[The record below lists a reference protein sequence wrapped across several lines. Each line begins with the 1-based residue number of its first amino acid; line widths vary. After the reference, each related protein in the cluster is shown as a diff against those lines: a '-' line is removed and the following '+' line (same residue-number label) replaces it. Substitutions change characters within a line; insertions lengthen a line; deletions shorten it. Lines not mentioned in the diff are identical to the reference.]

1 MNLFLQQQPRTG
13 GADLA
18 GVEEGGV
25 QRVVDGG
32 VEVGVGADDVRVLP
46 PSSSPMRLKLP
57 LAARM
62 MLAPASAAGEG
73 HQVNVGVFRQFG
85 AHLGAAADQVEHA
98 GRQVQ
103 LGQQL

>member
-1 MNLFLQQQPRTG
+1 MLLGGLNRSHLAVRQLAGADDDARRPFRQPAHELVMNLFLQQQPRTG

-62 MLAPASAAGEG
+62 MLAPAW
-73 HQVNVGVFRQFG
+73 R
-85 AHLGAAADQVEHA
+85 
-98 GRQVQ
+98 RR
-103 LGQQL
+103 